1 MICQVNVKIGPINQ
15 HTLYSASN
23 AKMYQFMYTVCIS
36 LRTQSP
42 NIARTAE
49 WLKSAGILN
58 MEVLGVTQ
66 TKEIEKFSDRMR
78 DK

>member
-1 MICQVNVKIGPINQ
+1 
-15 HTLYSASN
+15 
-23 AKMYQFMYTVCIS
+23 MYQFMYTVCIS

-66 TKEIEKFSDRMR
+66 TKEIEKLSDRMR